1 MSKYEEKLNLKQV
14 IANGNSSPT
23 YFIADIAANHDGDI
37 KRAIQLIKLAAESG
51 ANAAKFQNFRAETIV
66 SRKGF
71 EEVGKLSHQEKWQK
85 SVFDVYK
92 AAELPIS
99 WTQELIEACT
109 THGIEYFTAPYDLE
123 YLSYFNARMDYFKV
137 GSGDITWKESLEVI
151 KDFGKPVLLATGASN
166 QIEVDQALLV
176 LNQKNTPII
185 LMQCNTN
192 YTGRVDNYEYL
203 NLNVLKSFRD
213 KYPEVILGLSD
224 HSPGHLAVLGAVA
237 LGARVI
243 EKHFT
248 DDTSRVGPDHNF
260 SLDPNSWRKMVDE
273 IRILEKCL
281 GDGIKKVEENEIE
294 SRVIQRRGLRFN
306 KSLSVGHQI
315 LKSDLIAV
323 RPCPENAINPF
334 EIEKVLGKTL
344 RVDVEED
351 TLVTL
356 EILA

>member
-1 MSKYEEKLNLKQV
+1 MKLQQV
-14 IANGNSSPT
+14 ITSGNSSPT

-37 KRAIQLIKLAAESG
+37 KRAIKLIKLAAEAG

-71 EEVGKLSHQEKWQK
+71 EEVGKLTHQEKWEK
-85 SVFDVYK
+85 SVFEVYK
-92 AAELPIS
+92 EAELPIS
-99 WTQELIEACT
+99 WTQDLISACHA
-109 THGIEYFTAPYDLE
+109 HGIEYFTAPYDLE
-123 YLSYFNARMDYFKV
+123 FISFFAKRMSYFKV
-137 GSGDITWKESLEVI
+137 GSGDITWKESLEEMGN
-151 KDFGKPVLLATGASN
+151 FGKPVLLATGASN
-166 QIEVDQALLV
+166 QFEVDQAMFV
-176 LNQKNTPII
+176 LNQKSIPVI

-192 YTGRVDNYEYL
+192 YTGSEDNYKYL

-213 KYPEVILGLSD
+213 AYPEAILGLSD

-248 DDTSRVGPDHNF
+248 DDTNRKGPDHNF
-260 SLDPNSWRKMVDE
+260 SLDPTSWRKMVDE
-273 IRILEKCL
+273 VRILEKCL
-281 GDGIKKVEENEIE
+281 GDGIKKVEQNENE

-306 KSLSVGHQI
+306 KPLKAGEQI
-315 LKSDLIAV
+315 LKSNRIAL

-344 RVDVEED
+344 KVDVEED

-356 EILA
+356 EIIE